1 MTTLVIL
8 IVLALLGWVVWK
20 LAQNPDKNNDGKVDA
35 KDVLAAAKEVAEE
48 VKAEAV
54 EAAAVVKAEAA
65 EVVKK
70 VKKGR
75 KKKAD

>member
-1 MTTLVIL
+1 MTTLLIL
-8 IVLALLGWVVWK
+8 VFLALLGWVVWK

-35 KDVLAAAKEVAEE
+35 EDVLAAAKEVAEE

-54 EAAAVVKAEAA
+54 EAAAEVKAQATEA
-65 EVVKK
+65 VKK

-75 KKKAD
+75 KKKAE

>member
-35 KDVLAAAKEVAEE
+35 EDVLAAAKEVAEE
-48 VKAEAV
+48 VKAETT
-54 EAAAVVKAEAA
+54 KA
-65 EVVKK
+65 VKK
-70 VKKGR
+70 VKNSR
-75 KKKAD
+75 KKKAE

>member
-1 MTTLVIL
+1 MTTLLVL
-8 IVLALLGWVVWK
+8 IGLALLGWVVWK

-35 KDVLAAAKEVAEE
+35 EDVLAAAKEVADDVKEAANE

-54 EAAAVVKAEAA
+54 

-75 KKKAD
+75 KKNVE